1 MSTTPTTQW
10 PPRPGKPTDL
20 ELRERYRTDAS
31 LEREGRRDQAVQET
45 AATPP
50 SRTPVGPIRVLAL
63 LVTLG
68 LLLVVGLS
76 LAGPMLKQSQ
86 TREQPITAN
95 GALRFSG
102 EVGDVRFRAAE
113 AGERPRAVIT
123 STWGLRKPTSAVRT
137 SGGATS
143 LTSSCPQ
150 PSLGTVCRVDWLVIV
165 PADTDLTIEHGVGA
179 VSLEGT
185 SGDLDLEMGVGDVTI
200 TESEAETVSVD
211 IGVGAIDYEAV
222 EPPQAVDVRVG
233 VGEATVRVPDTEGY
247 RVDTS
252 GGSSD
257 VINNLGN
264 DSTSSRR
271 ITVES
276 GIGAIRI
283 DPS

>member
-1 MSTTPTTQW
+1 MSTTPATQW
-10 PPRPGKPTDL
+10 PPRPGEPADP
-20 ELRERYRTDAS
+20 ELRDRYRTDAS
-31 LEREGRRDQAVQET
+31 REREGRRAEMVQE
-45 AATPP
+45 AAETPP
-50 SRTPVGPIRVLAL
+50 SRTPVGPIRVIAL

-68 LLLVVGLS
+68 LLLVAGFS
-76 LAGPMLKQSQ
+76 IAGPMLKQSQ
-86 TREQPITAN
+86 TREQPITAT
-95 GALRFSG
+95 GAVRFSG
-102 EVGDVRFRAAE
+102 EIGDVRFRAAE

-137 SGGATS
+137 SDGATS

-165 PADTDLTIEHGVGA
+165 PTDTDLTIQHGVGA

-185 SGDLDLEMGVGDVTI
+185 SGDLDLQMGVGDVTI
-200 TESEAETVSVD
+200 TESEADTARID

-222 EPPQAVDVRVG
+222 EPPRSVDVRVG
-233 VGEATVRVPDTEGY
+233 VGEATVRVPDSEGY

-252 GGSSD
+252 GGASD

-264 DSTSSRR
+264 ESTSSRR
-271 ITVES
+271 ISVES
-276 GIGAIRI
+276 GIGSIRI

>member
-1 MSTTPTTQW
+1 MTTTPTTQW
-10 PPRPGKPTDL
+10 PPRPGEPTDP

-31 LEREGRRDQAVQET
+31 REREGRRDQAVHET

-68 LLLVVGLS
+68 LLLVAGLS
-76 LAGPMLKQSQ
+76 LVGPMLKQSQ

-95 GALRFSG
+95 GAVRFSG

-123 STWGLRKPTSAVRT
+123 STWGLGKPTSAVRT

-143 LTSSCPQ
+143 LTASCPR

-185 SGDLDLEMGVGDVTI
+185 SGDLDLQVGVGDVSI
-200 TESEAETVSVD
+200 TESGAETVSAD

-222 EPPQAVDVRVG
+222 EPPRSVDVRVG